1 MAYGGSP
8 DYERAGRIAYYLAI
22 AGLAIAGVYT
32 AFAPHAPP
40 PANSKAFGCYT
51 NPQAAPILLDRQ
63 GMAIL
68 QRDPLRFGYH
78 LEDGKNGIVLTAEA
92 PISAA
97 LVNQRYLFSIDRVGI
112 GKFLN
117 FINEQ
122 NGRSYGEFDADKLRT
137 FEMLA
142 EDGTDLAYRKAGDE
156 SACAQAQLSRSSQ
169 AKS

>member
-1 MAYGGSP
+1 MAYNGNP

-22 AGLAIAGVYT
+22 AGLAIAGAYA

-51 NPQAAPILLDRQ
+51 NPLAAPILLDRQ

-68 QRDPLRFGYH
+68 QQDPLRFGYH

-92 PISAA
+92 PISAD
-97 LVNQRYLFSIDRVGI
+97 LVGQRYLFSIDRVGI

-117 FINEQ
+117 FITVK
-122 NGRSYGEFDADKLRT
+122 NGRSYGVFDPEQLDQ

-142 EDGTDLAYRKAGDE
+142 TDGTDLAYRKGPDG
-156 SACAQAQLSRSSQ
+156 ACAPPQPSRSSSQ